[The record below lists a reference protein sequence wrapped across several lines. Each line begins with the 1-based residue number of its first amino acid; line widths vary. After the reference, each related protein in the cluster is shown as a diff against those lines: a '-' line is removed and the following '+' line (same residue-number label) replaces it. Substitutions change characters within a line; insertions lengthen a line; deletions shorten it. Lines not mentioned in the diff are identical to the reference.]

1 MPSYTHHFE
10 VAAVLS
16 TSLEKWAEQVE
27 LREQVAAG
35 LTAMAPVCARTR
47 EALEEAQRRLSTL
60 FAVPPGPRWQAA
72 YQALG
77 ESLRDLHER
86 WMDSESIL
94 RQIDPAPPGIEVEG
108 EQTVDV

>member
-27 LREQVAAG
+27 LREQVAAE
-35 LTAMAPVCARTR
+35 LTEMAPACARTR
-47 EALEEAQRRLSTL
+47 DALEEAQRRLNKL
-60 FAVPPGPRWQAA
+60 FATPPGPRWQAA
-72 YQALG
+72 YHALG
-77 ESLRDLHER
+77 TSLRDLHER
-86 WMDSESIL
+86 WMDAESVL
-94 RQIDPAPPGIEVEG
+94 RRLHPEPPELGTPG